1 MPEKTLTSF
10 DTTRSEEQKSEAVKK
25 CVKIT
30 LKCLRICKRKKSIKK
45 VSPNVN
51 KETKTWYNSHYLS
64 SCMTSFAHLHTMCCA
79 KKTCLKTSSTNT
91 LCKKTFL
98 CFFSHKVFQPC
109 HFSAENGTKVRQSR
123 SEHNGSMS
131 NCLRWI
137 LRKGNPYFPTSAIH
151 KQARVISGIP
161 LDACR
166 LLKNEVVR
174 KERKYKGSLFKNVM
188 CFVNQSH
195 CWLENWNTALSTF
208 FKHDFWYVAESYE
221 PRDHLERGLIQQWVS
236 CLETAGFGYS

>member
-1 MPEKTLTSF
+1 MFEDIEYQYTVQKNIPMLFFTQSIPTLPLF
-10 DTTRSEEQKSEAVKK
+10 CREWYKSASIAFRAQRLYVELF
-25 CVKIT
+25 T
-30 LKCLRICKRKKSIKK
+30 LN
-45 VSPNVN
+45 P
-51 KETKTWYNSHYLS
+51 
-64 SCMTSFAHLHTMCCA
+64 
-79 KKTCLKTSSTNT
+79 
-91 LCKKTFL
+91 
-98 CFFSHKVFQPC
+98 
-109 HFSAENGTKVRQSR
+109 
-123 SEHNGSMS
+123 
-131 NCLRWI
+131 

-221 PRDHLERGLIQQWVS
+221 PRDNLERGLIQQWVS